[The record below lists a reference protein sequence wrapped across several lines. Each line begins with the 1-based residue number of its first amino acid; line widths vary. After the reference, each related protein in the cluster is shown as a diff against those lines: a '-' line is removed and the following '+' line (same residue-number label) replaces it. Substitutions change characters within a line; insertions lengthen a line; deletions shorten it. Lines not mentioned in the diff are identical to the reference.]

1 MDDTNSLTHTK
12 WECKYHVVW
21 IPKYRK
27 KKLFEE
33 LRAELGPVLR
43 ELARHKESEILEGRM
58 LLDHVHLLIAI
69 PPKYAVA
76 QVVGY
81 MKGKSALHIA
91 RTYLGK
97 ERNFTGQHFW
107 ARGYYVS
114 TVGLDEAALRQYIQ
128 KQTEEDRRYDQ
139 LNMFG

>member
-1 MDDTNSLTHTK
+1 MNDPQSLAHTK

-27 KKLFEE
+27 KKLFEG
-33 LRAELGPVLR
+33 LRKELGPVLR
-43 ELARHKESEILEGRM
+43 ELARHKESEILEGRF
-58 LLDHVHLLIAI
+58 LLDHVHMLIAS

-81 MKGKSALHIA
+81 IKGKSAIHIA
-91 RTYLGK
+91 RTYGGRQK
-97 ERNFTGQHFW
+97 NFTGEHFW

-114 TVGLDEAALRQYIQ
+114 TVGVDEGVIRQYIRQ
-128 KQTEEDRRYDQ
+128 QEDEDRRVDQ
-139 LNMFG
+139 LRLL